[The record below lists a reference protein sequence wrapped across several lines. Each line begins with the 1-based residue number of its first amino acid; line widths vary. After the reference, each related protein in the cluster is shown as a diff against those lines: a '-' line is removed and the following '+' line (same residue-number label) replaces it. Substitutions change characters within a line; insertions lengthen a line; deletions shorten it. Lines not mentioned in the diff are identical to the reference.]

1 MCICEVQSRQV
12 AAASS
17 ATRNLHHRQEYTLS
31 AVMVIF
37 LVIIYCIPFSVEKLV
52 LVLLPVLV
60 IVNVCR
66 TVERRPLG
74 FLLE

>member
-1 MCICEVQSRQV
+1 M
-12 AAASS
+12 
-17 ATRNLHHRQEYTLS
+17 S